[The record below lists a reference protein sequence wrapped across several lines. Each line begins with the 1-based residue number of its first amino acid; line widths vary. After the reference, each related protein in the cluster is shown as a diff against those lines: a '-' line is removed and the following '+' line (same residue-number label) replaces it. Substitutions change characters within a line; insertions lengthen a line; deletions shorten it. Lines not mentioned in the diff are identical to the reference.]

1 VKQRNWQGDYEETP
15 IQSKMTKS
23 PRQWTG
29 AFTRIS
35 EVEISLRPALIRYAK
50 RSVDK
55 NPLTTQ
61 PHKQKSPIRRLQV
74 YEDTSF
80 QTHTLVE

>member
-1 VKQRNWQGDYEETP
+1 VKRRNWQGDYEETP

-50 RSVDK
+50 RSVDNHLLT
-55 NPLTTQ
+55 NPT
-61 PHKQKSPIRRLQV
+61 LQTKIS
-74 YEDTSF
+74 YP
-80 QTHTLVE
+80 QAAGL